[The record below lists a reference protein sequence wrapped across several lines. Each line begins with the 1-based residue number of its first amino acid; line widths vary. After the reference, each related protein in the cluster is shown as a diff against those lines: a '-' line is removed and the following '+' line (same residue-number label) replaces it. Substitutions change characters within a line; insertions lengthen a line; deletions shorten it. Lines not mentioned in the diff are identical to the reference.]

1 MSAIPSLT
9 AADASA
15 ITQARQ
21 QQQLDTAILKKNQD
35 AAKAEGAA
43 VVKLIESAASF
54 APGKVDVTG

>member
-1 MSAIPSLT
+1 MGALT
-9 AADASA
+9 AATASA

-21 QQQLDTAILKKNQD
+21 DQQVQFAVLKKSHD

-54 APGKVDVTG
+54 APGKLDVKG

>member
-1 MSAIPSLT
+1 MSSIPSLT

-15 ITQARQ
+15 FAQANQ
-21 QQQLDTAILKKNQD
+21 QQQIDTAVLKKNHD